1 MSTETEAFLAEMI
14 PAQSAADAEIH
25 NGNPLPR
32 IDQWSHHDPVS
43 LFGANLTANGWSRV
57 EPSFHEVA
65 SWFSGSISWDFQIVH
80 AQASG
85 DLAYTVAF
93 ENSEAITDGV
103 PRTYRLRVTHLYR
116 RENGTWKIIHR
127 HADFEPD
134 ETTPLFPRPGV
145 ASGGSAGTNA
155 DF

>member
-1 MSTETEAFLAEMI
+1 MPTETEEFLAEMM
-14 PAQSAADAEIH
+14 PAQSAADTEIH

-32 IDQWSHHDPVS
+32 IAQWSHHDPVS
-43 LFGANLTANGWSRV
+43 LFGANLTANGWSSV

-65 SWFSGSISWDFQIVH
+65 SWFGGSISWDFHIVH

-93 ENSEAITDGV
+93 ENTEAVTDGV
-103 PRTYRLRVTHLYR
+103 RRKYRLRVTHLYR
-116 RENGTWKIIHR
+116 REAGTWKIIHR

-134 ETTPLFPRPGV
+134 QTTRLFDDGRQ
-145 ASGGSAGTNA
+145 
-155 DF
+155 